1 MIPRPKADINPEA
14 RSASGLFP
22 APDLGE
28 GRKKPYS
35 SDGQAPKMIPLTG
48 RLRTG
53 TPAGTEHASTPFRGC
68 KANTGV
74 YNTLDF

>member
-1 MIPRPKADINPEA
+1 MILGPKADINPEA
-14 RSASGLFP
+14 RSACGLFP

-53 TPAGTEHASTPFRGC
+53 TPGRNGTRFDPLQ
-68 KANTGV
+68 GV
-74 YNTLDF
+74 